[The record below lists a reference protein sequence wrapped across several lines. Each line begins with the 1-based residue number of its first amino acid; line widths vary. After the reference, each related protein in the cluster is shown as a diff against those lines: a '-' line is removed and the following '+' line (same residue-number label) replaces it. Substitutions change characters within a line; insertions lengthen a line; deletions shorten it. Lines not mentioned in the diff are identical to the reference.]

1 MEIASVEGGPAL
13 SAIGIDGGID
23 AARVL
28 QQHHRHRVLGA
39 PERQG
44 GCLEAGGLQARPRL
58 PAQVAGM

>member
-13 SAIGIDGGID
+13 SAIGIDRGID

-44 GCLEAGGLQARPRL
+44 GCLEAGRA
-58 PAQVAGM
+58 AGSSSATSTGRRH